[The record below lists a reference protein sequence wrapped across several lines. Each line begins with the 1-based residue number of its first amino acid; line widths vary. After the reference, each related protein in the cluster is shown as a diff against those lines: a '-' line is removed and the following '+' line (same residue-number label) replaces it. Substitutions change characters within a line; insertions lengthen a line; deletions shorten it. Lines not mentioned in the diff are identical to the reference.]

1 MSNFRQLS
9 AAAYLVAAVLVVFP
23 LFDSGLSLSPWNV
36 GSAQWRF
43 GAIGMLSNT
52 LMIVA
57 LGAFIAVAT
66 AVSLNQ
72 ERARR
77 VLGLAS
83 WLLAVLL
90 LIGIAAFALDAVQA
104 RPQIRADMMF
114 SYQLASL
121 TAEVKL
127 LLGALS
133 FALFGRGCR
142 VDSLVRQGLGSGPA
156 VLVGKRER
164 TTS

>member
-1 MSNFRQLS
+1 MNNYRQL
-9 AAAYLVAAVLVVFP
+9 APGAYLVAAVLFVFP
-23 LFDSGLSLSPWNV
+23 LFDSGLSLSPWNI

-43 GAIGMLSNT
+43 GAIGLLSNT

-57 LGAFIAVAT
+57 LGALIAVAT
-66 AVSLNQ
+66 AVTTNQ
-72 ERARR
+72 DRVRR
-77 VLGLAS
+77 TLGLLS
-83 WLLAVLL
+83 WVLAVAL
-90 LIGIAAFALDAVQA
+90 LIAIAAFALDAVQA

-127 LLGALS
+127 LMGALS

-142 VDSLVRQGLGSGPA
+142 VDSPARQESSGSSP
-156 VLVGKRER
+156 VLVSKREKVIG
-164 TTS
+164 